1 MRPNDEHDHYHPCK
15 RGTRADLERIARNSQ
30 RSKSY
35 IAAEAL
41 DAYLAKRRWLEAKIS
56 AADASGVM
64 SDEEVEALFLE
75 LAREG
80 GACLHCSG

>member
-1 MRPNDEHDHYHPCK
+1 MSTTITIRVSEE
-15 RGTRADLERIARNSQ
+15 TRADLERIARNSQ

-56 AADASGVM
+56 EADASGVM

-75 LAREG
+75 LTRED
-80 GACLHCSG
+80 